1 MAYKEIVTKAVIG
14 KGKKKYKDSYKIEVS
29 DKPSTILGC
38 WIINH
43 NFSGKKIN
51 DKVIIDGSFDVNIW
65 YSYDNDTKT
74 NVLNKKISYSNEEK
88 INLGDK
94 EVINEE
100 IIVRSLKQPTCIS
113 AKENGN
119 EIENNND
126 INEEYTTQTH
136 SPIKKT
142 LFFLAGL
149 LFLCLLF
156 GASWYYWPM
165 ITKKILDTTSRKEYI
180 LCPELV
186 NVAKRINDN
195 APMKDTNGYT
205 VISATYKDDLFIYR
219 FIVDDSLELYSKI
232 AKHLPEFKENLII
245 GIQLS
250 TGEERDRYY
259 DFAEYGVT
267 IKSIFE
273 CKVSKETY
281 SFSVSPEEISDALNT
296 DITPYDRIKHLT
308 KTQQKGLPS
317 AIMEGVIVQ
326 EITIEEDHI
335 YMKIGIDES
344 DIDFEMLT
352 NNKNEFGEDWIGW
365 FSEQNKFYL
374 SLVADADMGVYF
386 YFYGMV
392 THYNMTIE
400 LSPKE
405 VKLLTL
411 K

>member
-1 MAYKEIVTKAVIG
+1 MQT
-14 KGKKKYKDSYKIEVS
+14 
-29 DKPSTILGC
+29 
-38 WIINH
+38 
-43 NFSGKKIN
+43 
-51 DKVIIDGSFDVNIW
+51 
-65 YSYDNDTKT
+65 
-74 NVLNKKISYSNEEK
+74 SNEYVEDSNTVSCEQ
-88 INLGDK
+88 I
-94 EVINEE
+94 ITEE
-100 IIVRSLKQPTCIS
+100 D
-113 AKENGN
+113 KENGN